1 MSADGSDTR
10 LLVENAGV
18 VFVGWSGDGQTVYY
32 RASDLVRGTSIW
44 SVPVSGGE
52 PTLLVRHFDPGVY
65 HRHNFASGAGQF
77 FFVLTEHESDIW
89 VMELESQD

>member
-1 MSADGSDTR
+1 MSEDGSETR

-18 VFVGWSGDGQTVYY
+18 GWLGWSDDGQTVYY
-32 RASDLVRGTSIW
+32 RAFDPERGTSFW
-44 SVPVSGGE
+44 SVPISGGE

-65 HRHNFASGAGQF
+65 HRADFASGAGQF
-77 FFVLTEHESDIW
+77 FFTLTEHESDIW